1 MIFAPQPQENET
13 KVPTVIF
20 VIGANGMGKTTTIGK
35 IASRLRNELNMT
47 GGHVWEFVIINSIT

>member
-1 MIFAPQPQENET
+1 MIFAPKPQENES

-47 GGHVWEFVIINSIT
+47 G